1 MQEHISR
8 SDTVL
13 THAMIEGV
21 NFQEVLE
28 LPRLIASIVL
38 DIVNPWLQRLRT
50 IERDLAGYQR
60 R

>member
-28 LPRLIASIVL
+28 LPRLIAGIVL